1 MKNYL
6 RGIIFQKIA
15 YNIFWGLLLLLLL
28 CASLAAGTVAN
39 STRIQKEEKKLPV
52 YSVDTKDRLAALT
65 FNCAW
70 NIDDLD
76 SILGIL
82 RKNDIRASFFM
93 TGEWVEQYPEA
104 VKKIQKAEI
113 GRASC
118 RERG

>member
-39 STRIQKEEKKLPV
+39 TTRIQKEEKKLPV

-82 RKNDIRASFFM
+82 RKNDIRASFFS
-93 TGEWVEQYPEA
+93 GHADA
-104 VKKIQKAEI
+104 V
-113 GRASC
+113 
-118 RERG
+118 